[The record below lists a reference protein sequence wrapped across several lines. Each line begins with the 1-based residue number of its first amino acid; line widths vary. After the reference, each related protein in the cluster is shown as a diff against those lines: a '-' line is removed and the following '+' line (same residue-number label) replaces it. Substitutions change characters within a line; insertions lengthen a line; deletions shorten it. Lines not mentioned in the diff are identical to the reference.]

1 MTFYSLSTIE
11 IQQKSLY
18 SKQSRSYQFKN
29 KRERDQFLKNEIQSI
44 NNTINIQTKQV
55 TINLNYIKK

>member
-1 MTFYSLSTIE
+1 LSTIE

-18 SKQSRSYQFKN
+18 SKQSRSYQFQN
-29 KRERDQFLKNEIQSI
+29 KRERDQFLRNEIKSI

-55 TINLNYIKK
+55 NIIITPQL